1 MGGGGRST
9 GRAGRRILDDDDDE
23 LPSYSEADPASVFSD
38 PPSESNPPYPA
49 DLPVESMEVEDGVER
64 PSALFEGPVVTWKG
78 FPPVKRVD
86 DEGDNS
92 STGAI
97 DEEGSRGSDNEWIR
111 PSTPNDTETPPRIK
125 IDEPEEEPVAEVRLD
140 SDEGGSERRE

>member
-9 GRAGRRILDDDDDE
+9 GRASRRILDDDDE
-23 LPSYSEADPASVFSD
+23 LPSYSEADPASAFSD
-38 PPSESNPPYPA
+38 PPSYPS
-49 DLPVESMEVEDGVER
+49 DMPVESMEVDDGVGR
-64 PSALFEGPVVTWKG
+64 ISALFEGPVVTWKG

-86 DEGDNS
+86 DDGDNS

-97 DEEGSRGSDNEWIR
+97 DDEGSRGSDNEWIR